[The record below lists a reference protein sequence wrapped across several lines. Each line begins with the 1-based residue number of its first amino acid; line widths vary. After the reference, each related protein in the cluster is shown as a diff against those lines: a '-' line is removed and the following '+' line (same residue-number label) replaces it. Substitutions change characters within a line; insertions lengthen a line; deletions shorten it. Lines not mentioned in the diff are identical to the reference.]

1 MQTLTPNRN
10 TSPIGTWIGS
20 DAEITTDPEEIKL
33 ILRDLGSPS
42 YLLDYQN
49 QIGVVRG
56 GDLYPPG
63 SNKKASQFLV
73 FSDLSRRPILEIPD
87 LLNTTV

>member
-1 MQTLTPNRN
+1 MQTLTPIRK

-42 YLLDYQN
+42 YV
-49 QIGVVRG
+49 I
-56 GDLYPPG
+56 
-63 SNKKASQFLV
+63 KKASQFLV
-73 FSDLSRRPILEIPD
+73 FSDPSRHPILEIPD